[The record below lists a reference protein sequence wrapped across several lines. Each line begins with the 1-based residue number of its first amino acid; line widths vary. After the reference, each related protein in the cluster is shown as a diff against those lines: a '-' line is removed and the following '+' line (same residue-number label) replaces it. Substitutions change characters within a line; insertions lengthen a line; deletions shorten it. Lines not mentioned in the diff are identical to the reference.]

1 MPWKKYTKKLEEIQ
15 KANMKIDKEMGERFD
30 QLVDELGG
38 TDEGVQLEFLKD
50 YLNLSPED
58 EDALKELSFM
68 IKSVEDY
75 IIKVVVD
82 KGENE
87 EYIYFPKQEPEEEE

>member
-1 MPWKKYTKKLEEIQ
+1 MPWEKHTKKLEEIQ
-15 KANMKIDKEMGERFD
+15 KANLQLDKEMGERFD
-30 QLVDELGG
+30 ELVNELGG
-38 TDEGVQLEFLKD
+38 TDKGVQLEFLKE

-58 EDALKELSFM
+58 EDALKELSYM

-75 IIKVVVD
+75 LIKVVVD

-87 EYIYFPKQEPEEEE
+87 EYVYFPKKEAEKEE